1 MQNTK
6 IIAGIVGGAG
16 YTAGEL
22 IRILLHHEFVELGG
36 IVSSSNAGNPVHQ
49 VHDDLVGETDLVF
62 ASELAGDEDVVFLCL
77 GHGNSKAWLLK
88 NALPATTHVIDLSND
103 FRLNANAEFEGRE
116 FVYGLPELNKSR
128 IQQAQSIAN
137 PGCFAT
143 AIQLALLPLARA
155 GKLTHDIHVSAITG
169 STGAGQSL
177 AETVH
182 FSWRS
187 NNVSIYKPFTHQH
200 LGEIGESLAQLQ
212 PQSEAEMHFIPYRG
226 NFARGIFAS
235 VYTPSELTQDEA
247 RALYQQ
253 FYADAPFTTVSDKEI
268 HLKQVVNT
276 NKCLLHVQ
284 KQGKQLL
291 ITSVIDNLVK
301 GASGQ
306 AVQNMNL
313 LFGLPETTGLMS
325 KASFF

>member
-1 MQNTK
+1 MFKT
-6 IIAGIVGGAG
+6 GIVGGAG

-22 IRILLHHEFVELGG
+22 LRILLPHPNVE
-36 IVSSSNAGNPVHQ
+36 IAAVVSSSNAGAPVAQ
-49 VHDDLVGETDLVF
+49 VHDDLLGDTDLVF
-62 ASELAGDEDVVFLCL
+62 ASELSGAEDVVFLCL
-77 GHGNSKAWLLK
+77 GHGNSRAFLEKNPLL
-88 NALPATTHVIDLSND
+88 ATTRVIDLSND
-103 FRLNANAEFEGRE
+103 FRLAADRDVAGRR
-116 FVYGLPELNKSR
+116 FVYGLPEVNRAK
-128 IQQAQSIAN
+128 IKGATSIAN

-143 AIQLALLPLARA
+143 AIQLALLPLAAA
-155 GKLTHDIHVSAITG
+155 GALTDDIHVSAITG

-177 AETVH
+177 SKTVH
-182 FSWRS
+182 FSWRT

-212 PQSEAEMHFIPYRG
+212 PQIAAEIHFIPYRG

-235 VYTPSELTQDEA
+235 VYTPSDLTQDEA
-247 RALYQQ
+247 RELYQN

-313 LFGLPETTGLMS
+313 LFGLPETMGLMS

>member
-1 MQNTK
+1 MK
-6 IIAGIVGGAG
+6 IKVGIVGGAG

-22 IRILLHHEFVELGG
+22 IRILLHHKFAELSG
-36 IVSSSNAGNPVHQ
+36 IVSSSNAGNLVSQ
-49 VHDDLVGETDLVF
+49 VHDDLVGETDSAF
-62 ASELAGDEDVVFLCL
+62 TSELNGDEDVVFLCL
-77 GHGNSKAWLLK
+77 GHGNSKSWLHK
-88 NALPATTHVIDLSND
+88 NALPATTHIIDLSND
-103 FRLNANAEFEGRE
+103 FRLNADAEFEDRE
-116 FVYGLPELNKSR
+116 FVYGLPELNRSR
-128 IQQAQSIAN
+128 IQQAQNIAN

-155 GKLTHDIHVSAITG
+155 GKLTSDIHVSAITG

-177 AETVH
+177 SETVH
-182 FSWRS
+182 FSWRT

-212 PQSEAEMHFIPYRG
+212 PQSAAEIHFIPYRG
-226 NFARGIFAS
+226 NFSRGIFAS
-235 VYTPSELTQDEA
+235 VYTPSDLTQGEA
-247 RALYQQ
+247 QELYEK
-253 FYADAPFTTVSDKEI
+253 FYLDAPFTTVSDKEI

-313 LFGLPETTGLMS
+313 LFGLPEATGLNL
-325 KASFF
+325 KAGLL

>member
-1 MQNTK
+1 MSR
-6 IIAGIVGGAG
+6 IRVGIVGGAG

-22 IRILLHHEFVELGG
+22 VRILLHHPQAELGAV
-36 IVSSSNAGNPVHQ
+36 VSSSNAGNAISS
-49 VHDDLVGETDLVF
+49 VHDDLVGETELRF
-62 ASELAGDEDVVFLCL
+62 ASGLTGDEDVVFLCL
-77 GHGNSKAWLLK
+77 GHGNSKAWLEK
-88 NALPATTHVIDLSND
+88 TTLPARTKIIDLSAD
-103 FRLNANAEFEGRE
+103 FRLTADAAFAGRA
-116 FVYGLPELNKSR
+116 FVYGLPELNR
-128 IQQAQSIAN
+128 AAIQSAQNIAN

-143 AIQLALLPLARA
+143 AIQLALLPLAKA
-155 GKLTHDIHVSAITG
+155 GKLTHDIHMSAITG

-177 AETVH
+177 SETVH
-182 FSWRS
+182 FSWRT

-212 PQSEAEMHFIPYRG
+212 PQSAAEIHFIPYRG
-226 NFARGIFAS
+226 NFSRGIFAS
-235 VYTPSELTQDEA
+235 VYTPSDLTQDEA
-247 RALYQQ
+247 RELYMQ
-253 FYADAPFTTVSDKEI
+253 FYTDAPFTTVSDKEI

-291 ITSVIDNLVK
+291 VTSVIDNLVK

-313 LFGLPETTGLMS
+313 IFGLPETTGLS
-325 KASFF
+325 LKAGLL

>member
-1 MQNTK
+1 MK
-6 IIAGIVGGAG
+6 IKVGIVGGAG

-22 IRILLHHEFVELGG
+22 IRILLRHKFVELGG
-36 IVSSSNAGNPVHQ
+36 IVSSSNAGNLVSQ
-49 VHDDLVGETDLVF
+49 VHDDLVGETDSAF
-62 ASELAGDEDVVFLCL
+62 TSELNGDEDVVFLCL
-77 GHGNSKAWLLK
+77 GHGNSKSWLHK
-88 NALPATTHVIDLSND
+88 NALPATTHIIDLSND
-103 FRLNANAEFEGRE
+103 FRLNADAEFEDRE
-116 FVYGLPELNKSR
+116 FVYGLPELNRSR
-128 IQQAQSIAN
+128 IQQAQNVAN

-155 GKLTHDIHVSAITG
+155 GKLTSDIHVSAITG

-177 AETVH
+177 SETVH
-182 FSWRS
+182 FSWRT

-212 PQSEAEMHFIPYRG
+212 PQSAAEIHFIPYRG
-226 NFARGIFAS
+226 NFSRGIFAS
-235 VYTPSELTQDEA
+235 VYTPSDLTQGEA
-247 RALYQQ
+247 QELYEK
-253 FYADAPFTTVSDKEI
+253 FYLDAPFTTVSDKEI

-313 LFGLPETTGLMS
+313 LFGLPEATGLNL
-325 KASFF
+325 KAGLL

>member
-1 MQNTK
+1 MK
-6 IIAGIVGGAG
+6 IKVGIVGGAG

-22 IRILLHHEFVELGG
+22 IRILLRHKFVELGG
-36 IVSSSNAGNPVHQ
+36 IVSSSNAGNLVSQ
-49 VHDDLVGETDLVF
+49 VHDDLVGETDSAF
-62 ASELAGDEDVVFLCL
+62 TSELNGDEDVVFLCL
-77 GHGNSKAWLLK
+77 GHGNSKSWLHK
-88 NALPATTHVIDLSND
+88 NALPATTHIIDLSND
-103 FRLNANAEFEGRE
+103 FRLNADAEFEDRE
-116 FVYGLPELNKSR
+116 FVYGLPELNRSR
-128 IQQAQSIAN
+128 IQQAQNVAN

-155 GKLTHDIHVSAITG
+155 GKLTSDIHVSAITG

-177 AETVH
+177 SETVH
-182 FSWRS
+182 FSWRT

-212 PQSEAEMHFIPYRG
+212 PQSTAEIHFIPYRG

-235 VYTPSELTQDEA
+235 VYTPSDLTQDEA
-247 RALYQQ
+247 RELYKQ
-253 FYADAPFTTVSDKEI
+253 FYTDAPFTTVSDKEI

-291 ITSVIDNLVK
+291 ITSVIDNLMK

-313 LFGLPETTGLMS
+313 LFGLPETTGLRS

>member
-1 MQNTK
+1 MK
-6 IIAGIVGGAG
+6 IKAGIVGGAG

-22 IRILLHHEFVELGG
+22 LRILLHHEFVELGG
-36 IVSSSNAGNPVHQ
+36 IVSSSNAGNPIHQ
-49 VHDDLVGETDLVF
+49 VHDDLLGDTELVF

-77 GHGNSKAWLLK
+77 GHGNSKAWLAK
-88 NALPATTHVIDLSND
+88 NSLPETTHVIDLSND
-103 FRLNANAEFEGRE
+103 FRLAADQEFNGRE

-143 AIQLALLPLARA
+143 AIQLALLPLAQA
-155 GKLTHDIHVSAITG
+155 GRLTDDVHVSAITG

-177 AETVH
+177 SETVH
-182 FSWRS
+182 FSWRT

-212 PQSEAEMHFIPYRG
+212 PQLNLDINFIPYRG
-226 NFARGIFAS
+226 NFSRGIFAS
-235 VYTPSELTQDEA
+235 VYTPSDLSQDEA
-247 RALYQQ
+247 RELYRN
-253 FYADAPFTTVSDKEI
+253 FYSEAPFTTVSDKEI

-284 KQGKQLL
+284 KLGKQLL

-313 LFGLPETTGLMS
+313 LFGLPETTGLS
-325 KASFF
+325 LKAVSF